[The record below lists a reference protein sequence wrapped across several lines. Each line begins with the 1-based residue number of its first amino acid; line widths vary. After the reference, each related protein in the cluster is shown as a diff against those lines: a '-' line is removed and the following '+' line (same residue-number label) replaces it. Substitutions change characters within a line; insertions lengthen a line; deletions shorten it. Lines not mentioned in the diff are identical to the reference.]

1 MVEPSSHFV
10 TQASIQ
16 MLQSFTTNEVTQA
29 KCLTG
34 GKSYRIYTNCFEQS
48 FVVVVFEEV
57 PSPPGIPGSP
67 PRGLVAL

>member
-1 MVEPSSHFV
+1 MVESSSHFV

-16 MLQSFTTNEVTQA
+16 MLQSFTRNEVTQA
-29 KCLTG
+29 KCVTG

-57 PSPPGIPGSP
+57 PCPARYPWLSP
-67 PRGLVAL
+67 